1 MQTPIATDSM
11 VLGSL
16 PTRNARYRPQPT
28 AVIIAGGTHGEP
40 TATGIATLVND
51 ASPRV
56 IVATSGER
64 ALRDDVRSRCA
75 EGVAPT
81 WVLVGSADDEGSADC
96 RAFAPLIAAAS
107 DAEPDAHVS
116 AGDLWTLIGKGATR
130 KSSVRLT

>member
-11 VLGSL
+11 VLNSL

-64 ALRDDVRSRCA
+64 ALPDDVRSRCA

-81 WVLVGSADDEGSADC
+81 WVLVGLLDLLRRPDLVKGREQQQVVDDFQCTRDHQRPAETG
-96 RAFAPLIAAAS
+96 
-107 DAEPDAHVS
+107 DAEQV
-116 AGDLWTLIGKGATR
+116 AGE
-130 KSSVRLT
+130 